1 MQPMNKPRGNTP
13 KTYRL
18 SEQTISRIAG
28 LQKQY
33 DIQTATD
40 LVSYAIDRL
49 WEAPGDELRQTHEP
63 PVVATTRTAVAVP
76 GDGNVSTAPEPVQPA
91 SVKVSQVYPTKPQ
104 VWQNMGMKYD
114 RITGEHRE
122 YEKLQ
127 MPPWTERWVEGGET
141 DYWPA

>member
-1 MQPMNKPRGNTP
+1 MESQRKPKKSRNF
-13 KTYRL
+13 RL
-18 SEQTISRIAG
+18 SDDTSNR
-28 LQKQY
+28 L
-33 DIQTATD
+33 DD
-40 LVSYAIDRL
+40 LVRRFSLNATEAITYAIDRL

-63 PVVATTRTAVAVP
+63 PVVALTRASVAMP
-76 GDGNVSTAPEPVQPA
+76 GDGNVSTDPEPVQPEPG
-91 SVKVSQVYPTKPQ
+91 KVSQVYPTKPQ

-114 RITGEHRE
+114 RVTGEHRE